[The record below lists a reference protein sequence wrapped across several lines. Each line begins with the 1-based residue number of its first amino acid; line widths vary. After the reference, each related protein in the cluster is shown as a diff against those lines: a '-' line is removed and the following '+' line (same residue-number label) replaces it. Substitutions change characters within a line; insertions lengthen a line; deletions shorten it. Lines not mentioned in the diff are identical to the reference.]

1 MRRYWAIFQA
11 RFRSLLQYRAAA
23 LAGVA
28 TQTFWGLI
36 RMMIFTAFY
45 ESAQGPMPMSLE
57 EVIAYVWLSQ
67 AFLLLIPFR
76 TDGEL
81 AEMVRSG
88 SVAYELLRP
97 ADLYS
102 LWAARSVAARTAPTL
117 LRCLPQIIFATAMGW
132 LMWDHPVGI
141 LASGAALVGAVALST
156 AVTMLLNISMFWTL
170 NAGGVNAIFT
180 AMMFLFSGMII
191 PIPLM
196 PPGLKAIA
204 WALPFHG
211 MIDMPLRLWSGSI
224 PAGHVWRT
232 LAIQL
237 IWAVV
242 LVAAGRLLMRRA
254 LGRLVVQG
262 G

>member
-1 MRRYWAIFQA
+1 VSRYWAIFHA

-45 ESAQGPMPMSLE
+45 ESASGPMPMGLD
-57 EVIAYVWLSQ
+57 EVISYVWLSQ
-67 AFLLLIPFR
+67 ALLLLIPFR

-88 SVAYELLRP
+88 AVAYELLRP
-97 ADLYS
+97 ADLYN
-102 LWAARSVAARTAPTL
+102 LWAARSLAARTAPTL
-117 LRCLPQIIFATAMGW
+117 LRCLPQIVFATAMGW
-132 LMWDHPVGI
+132 LMWDHPMGI
-141 LASGAALVGAVALST
+141 VAAVAALVGAIALST

-170 NAGGVNAIFT
+170 NAGGVNAIFS

-191 PIPLM
+191 PVPLM
-196 PPGLKAIA
+196 PPSLKAIA

-224 PAGHVWRT
+224 PAGRVWQA
-232 LAIQL
+232 LGIQL
-237 IWAVV
+237 AWVV
-242 LVAAGRLLMRRA
+242 GLVICGRVLMRRA